1 MKTQIMKKP
10 LVAAVAACALSAAS
24 LPAFAADDAMMKR
37 MEMLERELKALKA
50 QMSEQKEEVKKVTA
64 SSVKVKNGGSLTFGG
79 YLKAD
84 YRHVDGDLNYQDYWR
99 GNDTN
104 AVAGDVSH
112 SKFNAKESRLN
123 MKYEKD
129 GVTGYVEVD
138 FYGGDGNEVA
148 TNSANPRLRHA
159 FIKTGNWL
167 VGQYW
172 TNFSQLKAFPEA
184 LDFGGPIVA
193 EVFVRQPQIRYTN
206 GNFAVSIENPETW
219 GDNAFDTSGNG
230 GGNNATDADEDTPDL
245 TATYKFKGDWGEVQV
260 GALVRKVDPGSD
272 GEDETAFAAN
282 VGGRINVGERDDLRF
297 QVNVGESGR
306 YVGAGMFQDIE
317 ADPEDGNEVKVEK
330 TTSYSIAY
338 RHFWNNDWRS
348 TIYYGAAES
357 EVLEQE
363 RSHWGVN
370 LIRQLSPGLTV
381 GLEYGQY
388 DIDDNYS
395 SDGTPATKGDSN
407 YLQMSWKYAL

>member
-10 LVAAVAACALSAAS
+10 LVAAVAACMLGSVA
-24 LPAFAADDAMMKR
+24 LPAVAADDAMMKR

-50 QMSEQKEEVKKVTA
+50 QMQEQEVEVKKVTA

-79 YLKAD
+79 YIKAD
-84 YRHVDGDLNYQDYWR
+84 YRHVDGDINYQDYWR
-99 GNDTN
+99 GND
-104 AVAGDVSH
+104 AGATADDLSH
-112 SKFNAKESRLN
+112 TKFNAKESRLN
-123 MKYEKD
+123 MKYNKGD
-129 GVTGYVEVD
+129 VTAFVEVD

-148 TNSANPRLRHA
+148 TNSSNPRLRHA
-159 FIKTGNWL
+159 FIKSGNWM

-206 GNFAVSIENPETW
+206 GNFAISLENPETW
-219 GDNAFDTSGNG
+219 GDNGADTNGSG
-230 GGNNATDADEDTPDL
+230 GGSNATDLDEDTPDL

-282 VGGRINVGERDDLRF
+282 IGGRINVGERDDIRF
-297 QVNVGESGR
+297 QLNVGESGR

-317 ADPEDGNEVKVEK
+317 TDPDDGDVKLEE
-330 TTSYSIAY
+330 TTAYSIAY

-357 EVLEQE
+357 DVLEQE

-370 LIRQLSPGLTV
+370 LIRQLSPGLTA
-381 GLEYGQY
+381 GIEYGQY
-388 DIDDNYS
+388 DIDDEYNS
-395 SDGTPATKGDSN
+395 AGGAGTEGDSS